1 MRIYK
6 NKFHSGHIYIDIGEN
21 EADDIEAS
29 RFDELIAEYGKPLQ
43 AMIPSDAQKL
53 AALLLSAG
61 FELKRRCFELD
72 VCAEDLRPDHSE
84 NCLRLEKTCRGEP
97 LYESCAE
104 HMYLYYRDT
113 HEAVNPLT
121 AAPEEFCAR
130 LPDTAVCAGEAAA
143 FIEGNEIAYVC
154 KGDEADFEGFAA
166 ALIGYMLR
174 RYDRIVF
181 EADDTDPAAM
191 ILKGMFS
198 EKDGVSYDTYIRP
211 LNKRPEA
218 VIRRV
223 RPGDEA
229 ALAFVQTESWKSA
242 FAEILDAET
251 LARLTEITR
260 ATEMYRTLIEKGI
273 GNGYLMTID
282 GKPHCIAWWDAAR
295 DPELAGKAEIISIHS
310 LKTYRRR
317 GYGRM
322 MMERMFF
329 DIRAAGY
336 DEAALWVFTENTPA
350 RAFYEALGFYPSGS
364 KKPALGTEE
373 MCYEIKL

>member
-43 AMIPSDAQKL
+43 AMIPSDARKL

-113 HEAVNPLT
+113 HETVNPLT
-121 AAPEEFCAR
+121 AAREEFCAR

-154 KGDEADFEGFAA
+154 KWDEADFEGFAA

-174 RYDRIVF
+174 RYDRIAF

-191 ILKGMFS
+191 MLKGMFA
-198 EKDGVSYDTYIRP
+198 EKGGVSYDTYIRP
-211 LNKRPEA
+211 LKKRPEA

-229 ALAFVQTESWKSA
+229 ALAFVQTELACTSSTIQEPSA
-242 FAEILDAET
+242 
-251 LARLTEITR
+251 
-260 ATEMYRTLIEKGI
+260 
-273 GNGYLMTID
+273 
-282 GKPHCIAWWDAAR
+282 
-295 DPELAGKAEIISIHS
+295 
-310 LKTYRRR
+310 
-317 GYGRM
+317 
-322 MMERMFF
+322 
-329 DIRAAGY
+329 
-336 DEAALWVFTENTPA
+336 
-350 RAFYEALGFYPSGS
+350 
-364 KKPALGTEE
+364 
-373 MCYEIKL
+373 